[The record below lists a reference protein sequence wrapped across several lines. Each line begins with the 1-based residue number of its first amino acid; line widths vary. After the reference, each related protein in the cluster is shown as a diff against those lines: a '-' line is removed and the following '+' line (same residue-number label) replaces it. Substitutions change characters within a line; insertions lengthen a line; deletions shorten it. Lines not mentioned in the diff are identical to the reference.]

1 MSPTDTSIISP
12 FLRLPGE
19 IREYIYYH
27 VLCSVDDQRQQTDG
41 YKNYKYDLKL
51 LLVNRQIYYE
61 ARTVFR
67 RNNIFVSI
75 ETPWPEA
82 QQHVAVEGFVPLLIT
97 SDRAERFTNYHL
109 AVSINTHEYRSF
121 PRQPRRFIILLDD
134 LVTFCEMWFY
144 SELTYPGLNNH
155 LCLTLRLQDPYAL
168 SFEDH
173 FIPKALQKRLLEPF
187 GVVKRLFEVHV
198 QGPHY
203 DSLEKAMREKMA
215 EPYLT
220 PSQCLEAATR
230 LKDEGN
236 AALQKN
242 EYQAAIHLYEQS
254 FLAIHIVVC
263 GRRRSIWADAYFQNQ
278 ITTGPFAGQHAQIVR
293 IMLRV
298 RLVANIILAY
308 LKLSNY
314 EEARF
319 WGTRTINLFRRT
331 IDAEVGEA
339 GERDD
344 EAVLG
349 FPAAKEMGKIYYRTG
364 IAMRELGERQ
374 KAKRLIKTAVKY
386 LPGDATVKKDLDTL
400 MLELAMKD

>member
-1 MSPTDTSIISP
+1 MSSTDTSIASP

-27 VLCSVDDQRQQTDG
+27 VLCSVDNRRQQADG
-41 YKNYKYDLKL
+41 YKSYKYDLNL

-97 SDRAERFTNYHL
+97 GDRAEHFTHHHL
-109 AVSINTHEYRSF
+109 AVTINTRDHQSF
-121 PRQPRRFIILLDD
+121 PRQPRRFVILLDD

-144 SELTYPGLNNH
+144 SDLTYPGLNAH
-155 LCLTLRLQDPYAL
+155 LHLTLRLQDPYAL

-187 GVVKRLFEVHV
+187 SMVKSLFEVCV

-203 DSLEKAMREKMA
+203 NSLEKTMREKMA

-220 PSQCLEAATR
+220 PSQCLEDATR

-242 EYQAAIHLYEQS
+242 EYQAAIRLYDQS
-254 FLAIHIVVC
+254 FLAIHIIVC
-263 GRRRSIWADAYFQNQ
+263 GRRRSIWADAYFQTQ
-278 ITTGPFAGQHAQIVR
+278 LTTGPFAGQHAQ
-293 IMLRV
+293 L
-298 RLVANIILAY
+298 
-308 LKLSNY
+308 
-314 EEARF
+314 
-319 WGTRTINLFRRT
+319 
-331 IDAEVGEA
+331 
-339 GERDD
+339 
-344 EAVLG
+344 
-349 FPAAKEMGKIYYRTG
+349 
-364 IAMRELGERQ
+364 
-374 KAKRLIKTAVKY
+374 
-386 LPGDATVKKDLDTL
+386 
-400 MLELAMKD
+400 